1 MLKKLCKG
9 TIEIAATMLIL
20 NSPVSTV
27 VYYGGEALVAGR
39 EAVGAIGKT
48 RPAEKIK
55 EKFRKEQ

>member
-27 VYYGGEALVAGR
+27 VYYGGEAFVAGR
-39 EAVGAIGKT
+39 EVVGAIGKT

-55 EKFRKEQ
+55 DKFRKE